1 MELNLHHLRIFYV
14 LAKER
19 TTYNAAKSLRISQPS
34 VSSQIKQFE
43 KTIGVSL
50 FKKQGRNIVLTD
62 FGLLLLNYTEEL
74 FTIEKD
80 IIFEI
85 NKFKGKRILHITGHQ
100 LAIEQLI
107 NPMIKKFKR
116 HQEDTD
122 VTVSIKSTEESITLL
137 QKDQID
143 LAIIGLNPNLI
154 YDLDEKTYSKVQLL
168 NDRFCFVVNSNFDIP
183 TTLSK
188 TELSNLSFVGRLQKS
203 YSQSLLDSFVEKHR
217 MNDLQFDLRF
227 ENASSALEY
236 ALSNN
241 VVYFSSYS
249 LVKEYIN
256 QSRLKELHII
266 DHDHFSLEHKIYAVY
281 KKKNQS
287 SALIKKFLAHSSQEA
302 V

>member
-1 MELNLHHLRIFYV
+1 MELNLHQLRIFYV
-14 LAKER
+14 LAKEK
-19 TTYNAAKSLRISQPS
+19 TTYNAAKQLRISQPS

-62 FGLLLLNYTEEL
+62 FGSLLLKYAEDL
-74 FTIEKD
+74 FNIEKD

-85 NKFKGKRILHITGHQ
+85 NKFRGKTILHITGHQ

-122 VTVSIKSTEESITLL
+122 VTVAIKSTKESISLL

-168 NDRFCFVVNSNFDIP
+168 NDRFCFVVNSNFGIH
-183 TTLSK
+183 TTITK
-188 TELSNLSFVGRLQKS
+188 TELSNLSFVGRLQNS
-203 YSQSLLDSFVEKHR
+203 YSQSLLDLFMEKHI
-217 MNDLQFDLRF
+217 MNNLQFDLRF

-256 QSRLKELHII
+256 QSMLKELHII
-266 DHDHFSLEHKIYAVY
+266 DNDSFSLNHEIYAVH
-281 KKKNQS
+281 KKKNLS
-287 SALIKKFLAHSSQEA
+287 SLLIKKFLAHSS
-302 V
+302 